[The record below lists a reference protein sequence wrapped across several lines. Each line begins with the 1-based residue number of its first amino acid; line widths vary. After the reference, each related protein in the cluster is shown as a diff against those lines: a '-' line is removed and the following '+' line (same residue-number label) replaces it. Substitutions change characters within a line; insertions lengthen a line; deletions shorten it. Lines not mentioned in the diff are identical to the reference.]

1 MTVHLVGAGPGDPEL
16 LTMRAASLLH
26 RADVVVHDRLVD
38 RRTLAMAPPWAERI
52 DVGKRP
58 GSAPVGQEAIHAILV
73 DRARRH
79 DTVVRLKGGDPFV
92 FGRGGEEAC
101 ALRAAGIEV
110 DEVPG
115 LTSAVAAPAAAGIP
129 LTMRGLSSGFT
140 VVTARQ
146 AAGDPET
153 LDWRSLAHTGTT
165 LVILMGAAR
174 KDQICDRLVAAGMAP
189 DTPVAVVTSA
199 SSPAGTVDRTTLAG
213 LSHLAVR
220 SPATIVVG
228 AVAAIDVLGPAHD
241 SEIPTPAA
249 HGDQS

>member
-1 MTVHLVGAGPGDPEL
+1 
-16 LTMRAASLLH
+16 MRAASLLH